1 METIYSG
8 FEMSQ
13 KLQDD
18 GFKSW
23 NDKFNFDEKFIKFYD
38 GDSNKEYIFELGA
51 KYPKNSHDSQN
62 DLPFLPERMNIKK
75 YKNLFVICIT
85 KKIYC
90 VYKNLKTSLKSWTI
104 TKKSVENNKI

>member
-38 GDSNKEYIFELGA
+38 GDSNKE
-51 KYPKNSHDSQN
+51 
-62 DLPFLPERMNIKK
+62 
-75 YKNLFVICIT
+75 
-85 KKIYC
+85 
-90 VYKNLKTSLKSWTI
+90 
-104 TKKSVENNKI
+104 